1 MVVRLL
7 RFPLFLPPP
16 DVHASVLPGVENA
29 AIKTAMTER
38 SGKGKQKEKTRSNE
52 VVSFLSSGMFQPSTL
67 VILVRM
73 AEEATHAS
81 SEGLD

>member
-1 MVVRLL
+1 
-7 RFPLFLPPP
+7 
-16 DVHASVLPGVENA
+16 
-29 AIKTAMTER
+29 MTER

-67 VILVRM
+67 VILVRT